1 MCGTMKTIATFKVK
15 IHKTTD
21 TKKLKEGKKVYN
33 YGAIN
38 IRAPELAKYVGR
50 VVKVRIIEVI

>member
-1 MCGTMKTIATFKVK
+1 MKTIATFTVK
-15 IHKTTD
+15 IHKTSD

-38 IRAPELAKYVGR
+38 IRAPELAKYIGKIVSIK
-50 VVKVRIIEVI
+50 VVDKSS

>member
-1 MCGTMKTIATFKVK
+1 MKTIASFKVK

-38 IRAPELAKYVGR
+38 IRAPQLAKYVGKI
-50 VVKVRIIEVI
+50 VKVKVEDSV

>member
-1 MCGTMKTIATFKVK
+1 MRTIASFRVK

-21 TKKLKEGKKVYN
+21 TKKLKEGKKVYS

-50 VVKVRIIEVI
+50 VVSIKVVEEP

>member
-1 MCGTMKTIATFKVK
+1 MKKIASFDVK

-38 IRAPELAKYVGR
+38 IRSPELAGYIGR
-50 VVKVRIIEVI
+50 RVRVRVEPE